1 MALIACFLFIRYAF
15 ASFDSHYLGQRSSAH
30 ASLRITLLCK
40 TRTAQVRGSVR
51 LTIRIKHLQL
61 KVSEACRPAQ
71 RLLSAPH
78 HVQLLSN
85 VRYIKSVATACVSHL
100 KAFTTDQ
107 VSQE

>member
-1 MALIACFLFIRYAF
+1 
-15 ASFDSHYLGQRSSAH
+15 
-30 ASLRITLLCK
+30 
-40 TRTAQVRGSVR
+40 VR
-51 LTIRIKHLQL
+51 LTIRIKHLLL

-85 VRYIKSVATACVSHL
+85 VRYIKSVATACISHL

-107 VSQE
+107 VSQEYKDACMQSFCPRLVDLLLALYCRPSASG